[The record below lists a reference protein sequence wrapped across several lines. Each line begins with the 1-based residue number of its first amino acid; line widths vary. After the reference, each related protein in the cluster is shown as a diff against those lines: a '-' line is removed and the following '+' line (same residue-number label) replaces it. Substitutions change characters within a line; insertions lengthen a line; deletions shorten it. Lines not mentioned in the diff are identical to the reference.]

1 MSVTLGIML
10 LSQACR
16 GRHRPVALGGG
27 FQSFE
32 SSAAAHARLKDLR
45 ITDSWVEH
53 VETHSKS
60 DSHPEYTFRSISG
73 PFLLFDVQ
81 GELRLVFLD
90 EQLMSTEFSTSHGDQ
105 VIAAV
110 QKQYPGV
117 SIRPGKEI
125 SLDDHAKFRYDI
137 PSEGYVRLD
146 WHDQEFED
154 AWSFW
159 IKRYAPAFL
168 ENRGQEPVKKLT
180 RRCAKDLGGEK
191 FSFIGSTSDLC
202 DTRIP
207 FGSPGKSAKP
217 IFSQVPAGSF

>member
-1 MSVTLGIML
+1 MKISSRLVVMSVTLGIVL
-10 LSQACR
+10 LTQACR
-16 GRHRPVALGGG
+16 GRHRPVAMGGG

-32 SSAAAHARLKDLR
+32 SSAAARTRLKELR
-45 ITDSWVEH
+45 ITNPWVEH

-73 PFLLFDVQ
+73 PFVLFGVQ

-90 EQLMSTEFSTSHGDQ
+90 DQLMSTEFSSPHVNQ

-117 SIRPGKEI
+117 SIRPGEEI

-146 WHDQEFED
+146 WHDPEFED
-154 AWSFW
+154 PWSFW
-159 IKRYAPAFL
+159 IKRYL
-168 ENRGQEPVKKLT
+168 PVSLIVIT
-180 RRCAKDLGGEK
+180 GET
-191 FSFIGSTSDLC
+191 GDMTPTC
-202 DTRIP
+202 
-207 FGSPGKSAKP
+207 G
-217 IFSQVPAGSF
+217 

>member
-1 MSVTLGIML
+1 VKILSKLVVMSVTLGIML
-10 LSQACR
+10 LTPACR
-16 GRHRPVALGGG
+16 GRHTPVPMAGG
-27 FQSFE
+27 FQSCE
-32 SSAAAHARLKDLR
+32 SSAAARARLRDLR

-60 DSHPEYTFRSISG
+60 DSHPEYTFLSISG
-73 PFLLFDVQ
+73 PFLLFGVQ
-81 GELRLVFLD
+81 GEIRLVFLD
-90 EQLMSTEFSTSHGDQ
+90 DQLMSTEFSTSHGDQ

-125 SLDDHAKFRYDI
+125 SLDDHAKFRYDV

-159 IKRYAPAFL
+159 IKRYAAAL
-168 ENRGQEPVKKLT
+168 L
-180 RRCAKDLGGEK
+180 
-191 FSFIGSTSDLC
+191 
-202 DTRIP
+202 
-207 FGSPGKSAKP
+207 
-217 IFSQVPAGSF
+217 

>member
-1 MSVTLGIML
+1 
-10 LSQACR
+10 
-16 GRHRPVALGGG
+16 
-27 FQSFE
+27 
-32 SSAAAHARLKDLR
+32 
-45 ITDSWVEH
+45 VEH

-73 PFLLFDVQ
+73 PFLLFGVQ

-90 EQLMSTEFSTSHGDQ
+90 EQLMSTEFSTSYGDQ

-125 SLDDHAKFRYDI
+125 SLDDHAKFRYDM

-180 RRCAKDLGGEK
+180 RRCAKDLGGENSHLSALQAI
-191 FSFIGSTSDLC
+191 FATLGYLSGHPGNRQNQFFHRFQPGVSDVSSACPLFIFM
-202 DTRIP
+202 TRFQP
-207 FGSPGKSAKP
+207 ASPSALRNSLGLTASGHSRLQ
-217 IFSQVPAGSF
+217 F

>member
-1 MSVTLGIML
+1 MKILSKPVVMSVTLGIML

-32 SSAAAHARLKDLR
+32 SSAAARDRLKDLR
-45 ITDSWVEH
+45 ISDSWVEH

-60 DSHPEYTFRSISG
+60 DSHPEYTFRTISG
-73 PFLLFDVQ
+73 PFLLFGVQ

-90 EQLMSTEFSTSHGDQ
+90 DQLMSTEFSTSHGNQ

-117 SIRPGKEI
+117 SIHPGKEI

-137 PSEGYVRLD
+137 PSGGYVRLD

-159 IKRYAPAFL
+159 IKRYAPVL
-168 ENRGQEPVKKLT
+168 L
-180 RRCAKDLGGEK
+180 
-191 FSFIGSTSDLC
+191 
-202 DTRIP
+202 
-207 FGSPGKSAKP
+207 
-217 IFSQVPAGSF
+217 

>member
-1 MSVTLGIML
+1 VKILSKFVVMSVVLGIML
-10 LSQACR
+10 LNQACR
-16 GRHRPVALGGG
+16 ARHRPVAMGGG

-32 SSAAAHARLKDLR
+32 SSAAVRARLKDLG
-45 ITDSWVEH
+45 ITDPWVEH

-73 PFLLFDVQ
+73 PFRLFGVQ

-90 EQLMSTEFSTSHGDQ
+90 DQLMSTEFSTSHGNQ
-105 VIAAV
+105 VIAVV

-137 PSEGYVRLD
+137 PSESYVRLD

-159 IKRYAPAFL
+159 IKRYAPVSL
-168 ENRGQEPVKKLT
+168 IVIT
-180 RRCAKDLGGEK
+180 
-191 FSFIGSTSDLC
+191 
-202 DTRIP
+202 
-207 FGSPGKSAKP
+207 GKTGP
-217 IFSQVPAGSF
+217 TGTDGT

>member
-1 MSVTLGIML
+1 MKALSKLVVMSVTLGIVL

-32 SSAAAHARLKDLR
+32 SSAAARTRLKDLR
-45 ITDSWVEH
+45 ITDPWVEH

-73 PFLLFDVQ
+73 PFVLFGVQ

-90 EQLMSTEFSTSHGDQ
+90 DQLMSTEFSAPHGNQ

-146 WHDQEFED
+146 WYEPEFED

-159 IKRYAPAFL
+159 IKRYAPVL
-168 ENRGQEPVKKLT
+168 LIVITG
-180 RRCAKDLGGEK
+180 
-191 FSFIGSTSDLC
+191 
-202 DTRIP
+202 
-207 FGSPGKSAKP
+207 
-217 IFSQVPAGSF
+217 